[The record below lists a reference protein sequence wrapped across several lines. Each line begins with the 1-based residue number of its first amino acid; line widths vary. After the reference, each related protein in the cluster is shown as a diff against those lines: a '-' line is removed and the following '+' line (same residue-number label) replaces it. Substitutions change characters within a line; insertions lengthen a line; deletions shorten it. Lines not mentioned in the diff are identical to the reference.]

1 MCTDD
6 LVELAPTTK
15 KENNSKTYVGNLKN
29 ETYVSPLHKINVKH
43 VYCNNKSRP
52 GLLVLEIVYVLKPSG
67 GTDTLNAS
75 KYLGV

>member
-1 MCTDD
+1 MYTDD

-15 KENNSKTYVGNLKN
+15 RENNSKTYVANMNNKS
-29 ETYVSPLHKINVKH
+29 YVSPVHKINVKN
-43 VYCNNKSRP
+43 VYCNNNSRP
-52 GLLVLEIVYVLKPSG
+52 GLLMLEIVYVLKPSG